1 MDSKEDM
8 QKKAFEVLIQETV
21 AMYHCFRSIIEN
33 TNTGKQ
39 LTTNELGILLC
50 LSDGR
55 LTIPQLV
62 ERSPFSRQYV
72 QKVVTGLTNKRQVE
86 RLENSAHKRSFFIQ
100 LTDEGKAQ
108 MEQIRGEG
116 YHLLNDF
123 RGEFDE
129 AHLLELAESLKE
141 IRQKLEKVKE

>member
-1 MDSKEDM
+1 MVSKREI
-8 QKKAFEVLIQETV
+8 QKKAFEMLIQETV
-21 AMYHCFRSIIEN
+21 ALYHCFRSIIEN

-50 LSDGR
+50 LSEGP

-72 QKVVTGLTNKRQVE
+72 QKVVTELTNKRLVK
-86 RLENSAHKRSFFIQ
+86 RLENSAHKRSYFIQ
-100 LTDEGKAQ
+100 LTDEGRTQ
-108 MEQIRGEG
+108 MDQIRSEG
-116 YHLLNDF
+116 YHILNDL

-129 AHLLELAESLKE
+129 VHLLDLVESLTE